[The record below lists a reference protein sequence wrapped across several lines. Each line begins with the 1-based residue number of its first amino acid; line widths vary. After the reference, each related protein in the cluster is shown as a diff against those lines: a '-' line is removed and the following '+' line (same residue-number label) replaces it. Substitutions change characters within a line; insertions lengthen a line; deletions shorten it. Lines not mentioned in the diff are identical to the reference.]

1 MPYTLLYYYA
11 YLYIP
16 NYGTIYTPYM
26 TSFRIVQLMYMAL
39 RWLEETLQQNLH
51 YVQTLNVWN
60 DDLREVMIMYV
71 RFQTLRVNVHSHAL
85 NLNNQYLTL
94 L

>member
-1 MPYTLLYYYA
+1 
-11 YLYIP
+11 
-16 NYGTIYTPYM
+16 
-26 TSFRIVQLMYMAL
+26 MYMAL

-71 RFQTLRVNVHSHAL
+71 RFQTLRVNVHAHAL
-85 NLNNQYLTL
+85 NLNNQYLAL